1 MACLRARNA
10 SRASGTSPCA
20 SMLKLALASMLTLS
34 RAERT
39 ALERQA
45 QADLGSSAAARRA
58 RLVLLLADG
67 CSWTQI
73 RQRMGC
79 SDSFIARW
87 SKRFASERLAGLYA
101 RHTGRDRY
109 KLTDKLERR
118 ILKQT
123 LEQTPADGSR
133 HWSSRKLAAELGGS
147 ISHMTVA
154 RIWARHGIK
163 PDRLESHPR
172 PAEPAF
178 NASAVDIVGLYL
190 NRPLHAAIFRVPES
204 VPARDESSGAGVSL
218 VQPRPGLLALRRA
231 LQEQGAADT
240 ATRARRSG
248 AAELAAFVASI
259 AAQYPDG
266 RETHV
271 VADNA
276 TATRRSHLLTTIDA
290 HPDVH
295 LHLASTYS
303 AWIGQMDRIVGKIE
317 MALVALGPSRVPLG
331 IKTRIMRS
339 IRNCNQRPALV
350 KWSYCGD
357 APDARRLGRHSPG

>member
-1 MACLRARNA
+1 MARPHEREP
-10 SRASGTSPCA
+10 RQPGGTFQCA
-20 SMLKLALASMLTLS
+20 SMLKLAFASMLTLS

-39 ALERQA
+39 TLERQA
-45 QADLGSSAAARRA
+45 QADHGSSAAARRA
-58 RLVLLLADG
+58 RLMLLLADG
-67 CSWTQI
+67 YSWTQI

-133 HWSSRKLAAELGGS
+133 YWSSRKLAAELGGS

-163 PDRLESHPR
+163 PDRLEGHPR
-172 PAEPAF
+172 PAEPEF

-190 NRPLHAAIFRVPES
+190 NRPLHAAIFRVPEPEPDRAE
-204 VPARDESSGAGVSL
+204 PAGPGVSSI
-218 VQPRPGLLALRRA
+218 QPRPGLLALRRA

-259 AAQYPDG
+259 AAQYPEG

-271 VADNA
+271 VADNT
-276 TATRRSHLLTTIDA
+276 TATRRSHLLKTIDA
-290 HPDVH
+290 HPNVH
-295 LHLASTYS
+295 LHLAGTYS
-303 AWIGQMDRIVGKIE
+303 AWIGQMDRILGKIE
-317 MALVALGPSRVPLG
+317 LALVALGPSRGPLG
-331 IKTRIMRS
+331 VKTRIMRA

-350 KWSYCGD
+350 KWSYCGE
-357 APDARRLGRHSPG
+357 APEVRRMSRHTPG

>member
-1 MACLRARNA
+1 
-10 SRASGTSPCA
+10 
-20 SMLKLALASMLTLS
+20 MLKLAFTSMLTLS

-39 ALERQA
+39 SLERQA
-45 QADLGSSAAARRA
+45 QADHGSSSAARRA

-67 CSWTQI
+67 YSWTQI

-123 LEQTPADGSR
+123 LEQMPADGSR
-133 HWSSRKLAAELGGS
+133 FWSSRKLAAELGGS

-163 PDRLESHPR
+163 PDRLDGHPQ
-172 PAEPAF
+172 ATEPAF

-190 NRPLHAAIFRVPES
+190 NRPLHAAIFRVPEPA
-204 VPARDESSGAGVSL
+204 PARDESPGPGIASI
-218 VQPRPGLLALRRA
+218 QPRPGLLALRKA
-231 LQEQGAADT
+231 LQEQGVAT
-240 ATRARRSG
+240 PVTRARRSG

-266 RETHV
+266 PETHV
-271 VADNA
+271 VADNT
-276 TATRRSHLLTTIDA
+276 TASRRSHLLKVLAA
-290 HPDVH
+290 HPHVQ
-295 LHLASTYS
+295 LHQASTYS
-303 AWIGQMDRIVGKIE
+303 AWFGQMDRILGKIE
-317 MALVALGPSRVPLG
+317 LAMVARGPSRSPLG
-331 IKTRIMRS
+331 VKTRIMRA
-339 IRNCNQRPALV
+339 IRSCNQRPALV
-350 KWSYCGD
+350 KWSYRED
-357 APDARRLGRHSPG
+357 AADIKRTARSTNG